1 MSIITPEDALTI
13 RSATSADHARL
24 AALAGRDSATVPSG
38 PLMVAEVA
46 GTIRAALALDSGRVI
61 ADPFHR
67 TTELVDLLRLRAVSH
82 ARRRGELR
90 IVAQSSGWRRT
101 GLRLADASSRRRTGV
116 V

>member
-1 MSIITPEDALTI
+1 
-13 RSATSADHARL
+13 
-24 AALAGRDSATVPSG
+24 
-38 PLMVAEVA
+38 MVAEVG

-67 TTELVDLLRLRAVSH
+67 TAELIDVLRLRAASH
-82 ARRRGELR
+82 AHRHGELR